1 MWLFPPTQCPL
12 LEESMA
18 QASPT
23 LLIKDATP
31 PPPFLSMPLFPS
43 PLAGDSSTQVRDQD
57 TGTIKAKG
65 SELCLKHGIQARH
78 PVYPLSPLKLSTHS
92 NHIAL
97 SSGLDT

>member
-1 MWLFPPTQCPL
+1 MWLPLPTQWPL
-12 LEESMA
+12 LEEPMA

-23 LLIKDATP
+23 LLIKDTTP

-43 PLAGDSSTQVRDQD
+43 PLADDSSMQVRDQD

-65 SELCLKHGIQARH
+65 SELYLKHGIQARH
-78 PVYPLSPLKLSTHS
+78 PVYPLSSLKLRVHS

-97 SSGLDT
+97 SSGPDT